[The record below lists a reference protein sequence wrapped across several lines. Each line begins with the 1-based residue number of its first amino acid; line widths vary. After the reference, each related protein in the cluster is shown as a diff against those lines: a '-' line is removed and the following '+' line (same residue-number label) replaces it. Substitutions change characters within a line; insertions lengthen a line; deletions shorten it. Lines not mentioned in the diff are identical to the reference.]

1 MAGGGTGGHVVPSLA
16 VATELRR
23 RGHDCVFVGT
33 RAGMEARLAPKHGFE
48 IEWIEIGGLNRVGW
62 RKAVSSVLQL
72 PAAILRARRI
82 LKERRAA
89 GVFSMGGYVAGP
101 VVAAAIVGRIPIIAM
116 EPNAMPG
123 LVSRLTARWVRRAL
137 VSFEET
143 ERYFPRGRSER
154 TGLPV
159 RDEFFAIAPAAP
171 GPSFHVLITGGSR
184 GARSLNRAARE
195 AWPLLANNPSPVTVT
210 LQCGQS
216 QAGELQAAFR
226 DSGLGGEVVAF
237 LDDMPAA
244 YAAAS
249 LVVSRS
255 GAGAVSE
262 IAASGRPSILI
273 PFPFAADDHQR
284 HNALAMVRAG
294 ASVLIEDN
302 ELDGPRLAHEILRL
316 VSGARTAEVMGANA
330 RKLARPGAAQR
341 AANLLE
347 QYAGNID
354 STSDGPEQ

>member
-1 MAGGGTGGHVVPSLA
+1 MAGGGTGGHVMPSLA

-33 RAGMEARLAPKHGFE
+33 RGGMEAQLAPKHGFR

-62 RKAVSSVLQL
+62 RKAAATLPQL
-72 PAAILRARRI
+72 PAAVLQARLI
-82 LKERRAA
+82 LKRHGAA
-89 GVFSMGGYVAGP
+89 AVFSMGGYVAGP
-101 VVAAAIVGRIPIIAM
+101 VVAAAIVRRTPIVAM

-123 LVSRLTARWVRRAL
+123 LVSRRTGRWVRHAL

-143 ERYFPRGRSER
+143 ESYFPRGRAER

-159 RDEFFAIAPAAP
+159 RDEFFAIPPAAP
-171 GPSFHVLITGGSR
+171 CSPFHVLITGGSR

-195 AWPLLANNPSPVTVT
+195 AWPLLARSPSPVTVT
-210 LQCGQS
+210 LQCGEAE
-216 QAGELQAAFR
+216 AGELQAAFS
-226 DSGLGGEVVAF
+226 DCGAGGEVVAF

-284 HNALAMVRAG
+284 HNALAMARAG
-294 ASVLIEDN
+294 ACVMIDDS
-302 ELDGPRLAHEILRL
+302 ELDGPLLAREILRL
-316 VSGARTAEVMGANA
+316 ASDPDTAAQMGAHA
-330 RKLARPGAAQR
+330 RGMARPGAAQR
-341 AANLLE
+341 AASLLE
-347 QYAGNID
+347 QCAGNID
-354 STSDGPEQ
+354 STADTPEQ

>member
-23 RGHDCVFVGT
+23 RGHECVFVGT
-33 RAGMEARLAPKHGFE
+33 RAGMEAQLAPKHGFE

-62 RKAVSSVLQL
+62 RKAAVTLPQL
-72 PAAILRARRI
+72 PAAVLQALRFLRH
-82 LKERRAA
+82 RRAA
-89 GVFSMGGYVAGP
+89 AVFSMGGYVAGP
-101 VVAAAIVGRIPIIAM
+101 VVAAAIINRTPIVAM

-123 LVSRLTARWVRRAL
+123 LVSRHTARWVRRAL

-143 ERYFPRGRSER
+143 EHFFPPGRAER

-159 RDEFFAIAPAAP
+159 REEFFGIAPAAP
-171 GPSFHVLITGGSR
+171 CSPFHVLITGGSR

-195 AWPLLANNPSPVTVT
+195 AWPLLARSPSPVTVT

-216 QAGELQAAFR
+216 EASELQTAFR

-294 ASVLIEDN
+294 ASVMIEDN

-316 VSGARTAEVMGANA
+316 VSDPRTAEEMGANA
-330 RKLARPGAAQR
+330 RKLARPGAAKR

-347 QYAGNID
+347 EYAGNID
-354 STSDGPEQ
+354 SASDRPEQ